1 MQKFEAEKLL
11 EKYKAGECTP
21 EEKAII
27 EDYMV
32 YEGITPRDLLSIE
45 PEMIIAKEK
54 VMRIAAIPKITS
66 LPVRIATVAAAIAI
80 ITTLVLFYIYPA
92 RELPNTYANDINPG
106 GNKAILTLA
115 NGNQINLNDA
125 KSGALVSESGFEIVK
140 DKDGQISYKVSG
152 SASGTNEYNTITTPR
167 GGQFIVT
174 LPDGSKVML
183 NAGSSMKYPTSFAK
197 SLTRKVEL
205 SGEAYFEI
213 TKDTKHPFIVAT
225 DLQEVEVL
233 GTHFNVSAYNDEAS
247 VKTTL
252 LEGSVKV
259 TPSLQGTKQ
268 SPGSIILKPNEQSSL
283 TKNNIQIKQVDTD
296 EAVAWKSGEFLFR
309 NEPLESIMRKISRW
323 YDVKVVYEDQALA
336 KELFGGMIS
345 RSGKISE
352 VLQVLEI
359 TKDVHFKVEGR
370 TVTVMK

>member
-11 EKYKAGECTP
+11 EKYRAGECTP

-45 PEMIIAKEK
+45 PEMIINKEK

-140 DKDGQISYKVSG
+140 DKDGQISYKVSR

-213 TKDTKHPFIVAT
+213 TKDAKHPFIVAT
-225 DLQEVEVL
+225 EQQTVEVL
-233 GTHFNVSAYNDEAS
+233 GTHFNVSAYNDETA

-259 TPSLQGTKQ
+259 TPSLRGTKQ
-268 SPGSIILKPNEQSSL
+268 SPKSIILKPNEQSSL
-283 TKNNIQIKQVDTD
+283 TKNNIQIKRVDTD